1 MPRVIRSFVR
11 PCVALLLLLLG
22 AGCDAM
28 NRGAD
33 DVGKSTRPFFD
44 FISGKTPL
52 KAAQKMENPNS
63 PDARWQGMTW
73 LVSHDFGRRP
83 PYTTRYQQIAQN
95 DPDWLVRAMAVRAL
109 NRSRDKTATLIF
121 IRALDDSATQVRL
134 EAAKALANV
143 PDDKARPPLLKII
156 NNPGDDRDVRIAA
169 ADALKHYK
177 TMEVA
182 RVLVNQLQERNY
194 GVAWQSRHS
203 LEKLTGKDLKY
214 DEAAWLAFLT
224 KDRPF
229 G

>member
-1 MPRVIRSFVR
+1 MPRVIRSLLR
-11 PCVALLLLLLG
+11 TSLPLLLLIVS

-33 DVGKSTRPFFD
+33 DIGKTARPFFE
-44 FISGKTPL
+44 FVSGKTPL
-52 KAAQKMENPNS
+52 KAAKKMENPDS
-63 PDARWQGMTW
+63 PDARWQGMMW
-73 LVSHDFGRRP
+73 LVSHDYGRKP

-95 DPDWLVRAMAVRAL
+95 DPDWFVRAMAVRAL
-109 NRSRDKTATLIF
+109 NRSRDKSATFVF
-121 IRALDDSATQVRL
+121 IKALDDTATQVRL

-143 PDDKARPPLLKII
+143 PDAKATPALLKITG
-156 NNPGDDRDVRIAA
+156 NANDDRDVRIAA
-169 ADALKHYK
+169 ADALRHYRSI
-177 TMEVA
+177 EVA

-203 LEKLTGKDLKY
+203 LKKLTGKDLRY

>member
-1 MPRVIRSFVR
+1 MRRAIRSLLR
-11 PCVALLLLLLG
+11 SSTPLLLLLVSI
-22 AGCDAM
+22 GCDAM
-28 NRGAD
+28 NRGFD
-33 DVGKSTRPFFD
+33 DVGKSTRPFFE
-44 FISGKTPL
+44 FISGKTAL
-52 KAAQKMENPNS
+52 KAAQKMENPDS

-73 LVSHDFGRRP
+73 LVSHEYGRKP

-109 NRSRDKTATLIF
+109 NRSRDKSATPIF
-121 IRALDDSATQVRL
+121 IKALEDSATQVRL

-143 PDDKARPPLLKII
+143 PDAKATPALLKIAG
-156 NNPGDDRDVRIAA
+156 NASDDRDVRIAA
-169 ADALKHYK
+169 ADALRHYK
-177 TMEVA
+177 SIEVA

-194 GVAWQSRHS
+194 GLAWQSRHT
-203 LEKLTGKDLKY
+203 LKALTGRDLRY